1 MNSNIDYE
9 QAIEQAKINLADFHE
24 RKTDAIGGNAL
35 KLLDELL
42 TPEEIAASD
51 LRVAMM
57 IEISNARRE
66 RGITQKKLEE
76 LSGVKQ
82 PIIARMEKGS
92 TKPQLDTIL
101 KVLAPLGKTLYI
113 GDLPT
118 G

>member
-1 MNSNIDYE
+1 MNDYA
-9 QAIEQAKINLADFHE
+9 QAIAQAEDNLADARE
-24 RKTDAIGGNAL
+24 RGGDALGGTW
-35 KLLDELL
+35 DELRQEL
-42 TPEEIAASD
+42 FTPEENAASD
-51 LRVAMM
+51 LRAEMM
-57 IEISNARRE
+57 LEIARARRE
-66 RGITQKKLEE
+66 RGISQKKLEE

-118 G
+118 AKV